1 MSTVSNSTSEL
12 LLTAEEFAERP
23 DPGYPE
29 ELVKGKVVA
38 MPPPKA
44 RHGFSCAE
52 VVFFLR
58 SYLQDHDVGRVF
70 ANDAGVITERG
81 PDSVRGPDVAYYSY
95 EKIPKGPLP
104 DSYPVVPPDLII
116 EVLSPSD
123 QWRKVLVKVAEY
135 INAGVTVV
143 GVLDPKRRALYLYD
157 GDEPV
162 RILNETDELTLP
174 TLLGDFRV
182 VVGKFFA

>member
-58 SYLQDHDVGRVF
+58 SYLQDHDVGHVF

-81 PDSVRGPDVAYYSY
+81 PDSGRA
-95 EKIPKGPLP
+95 
-104 DSYPVVPPDLII
+104 VPT
-116 EVLSPSD
+116 SP
-123 QWRKVLVKVAEY
+123 
-135 INAGVTVV
+135 IT
-143 GVLDPKRRALYLYD
+143 PMRRFRRDRCRTAT
-157 GDEPV
+157 PSS
-162 RILNETDELTLP
+162 LP
-174 TLLGDFRV
+174 T
-182 VVGKFFA
+182 